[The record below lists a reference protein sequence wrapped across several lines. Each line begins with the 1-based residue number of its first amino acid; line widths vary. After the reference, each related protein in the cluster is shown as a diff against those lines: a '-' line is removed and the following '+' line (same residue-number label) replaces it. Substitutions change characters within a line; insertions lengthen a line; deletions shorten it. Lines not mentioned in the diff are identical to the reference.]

1 MNENIKLIIIG
12 IITLTI
18 GLFGGY
24 YYGNLT
30 GKNIWLENGI
40 TQGRQQILDEQEKQ
54 RQEELAKL
62 AEEANVFNDIED
74 AANPFKDAYKNPFAQ

>member
-1 MNENIKLIIIG
+1 MNSNVKLIIIG
-12 IITLTI
+12 IITLAI
-18 GLFGGY
+18 GLAGGY
-24 YYGNLT
+24 YYGDLT
-30 GKNIWLENGI
+30 GKNIGLEDGI
-40 TQGRQQILDEQEKQ
+40 AQGRQQVLDEQEKQ